1 MAIRMTG
8 MVSGLDTEAIIESLV
23 EAQKSKNKKKT
34 DEKTKIEWK
43 QEIWKELNTKL
54 YKFTTGTVSKMR
66 LQSTYGTKKATCS
79 DTSKVTVTG
88 NASAPLGSQELKI
101 KQLAKSGYLTGAQI
115 KTKDQGAVTTS
126 TTVKEMGITDG
137 STISI
142 KLGDK
147 TKDVTLKED
156 MKISDVLTQLK
167 EVGVNASFDATQK
180 RFYISSKKSGE
191 ENDFS
196 LVASDAD
203 GRNAL
208 QKLGLATKDLSAAEE
223 AEYKKW
229 AAATGTNG
237 NNSDDN
243 IFDYITKNSEL
254 NASYEAKI
262 TSLTESYKE
271 QIKSKEDEIT
281 TFNDEKASLQT
292 ELDELNKINY
302 NNTDTWNGFVAENTT
317 KMFTWKADYEA
328 LTETE
333 KANLKDDNGN
343 IVEVKTVEDYYK
355 YRANKELAADKKA
368 KQAEIDAKQ
377 KDIDDKTAEISKIKT
392 TKLNDTDGNDG
403 VKEEAKAFVIAKAKN
418 AQDILTN
425 GTGYTGPY
433 ATKIDGQDAEFTLN
447 DVEYK
452 SNTNETTINGVSLT
466 FTGTTAPDETIS
478 FTVTNDIDSV
488 YNTVKDFVKE
498 YNEILDELNKLY
510 SADSAKGYDP
520 LTDEEKDAMSEDE
533 VEKWEKKIKDS
544 LLRRDDTVSGITST
558 MRNSLL
564 TNYEYNGK
572 KYSLSS
578 FGIVTSSDYTEK
590 GKLHIKGDA
599 DDDTYSAETNKL
611 KAALEEDPDAVMN
624 VLSGIFENLYSGLQD
639 KMKKTSMSSA
649 LTFYN
654 DTYMKNQLVTLN
666 KQIKNDETK
675 LPKLEDKY
683 YKQFTAMEVAMQK
696 MQQQQ
701 SYLSSFLG
709 M

>member
-23 EAQKSKNKKKT
+23 EAQKTKNKKKT
-34 DEKTKIEWK
+34 DEKTKLEWK

-79 DTSKVTVTG
+79 DTSKVTVKG
-88 NASAPLGSQELKI
+88 NASAPLGSQNLTIDK
-101 KQLAKSGYLTGAQI
+101 LAKSGYLTGAQI
-115 KTKDQGAVTTS
+115 KTADQGTVTTS

-142 KLGDK
+142 KVGDK
-147 TKDVTLKED
+147 TKDVTLKGD
-156 MKISDVLTQLK
+156 MKISDVLTELK

-196 LVASDAD
+196 LVASDAN
-203 GRNAL
+203 GRDAL

-223 AEYKKW
+223 KEYKKW
-229 AAATGTNG
+229 AATVDGTTT
-237 NNSDDN
+237 DDEIFAN
-243 IFDYITKNSEL
+243 IIGNSEL
-254 NASYEAKI
+254 NAAYEAKI

-271 QIKSKEDEIT
+271 QIKSKEEEIST
-281 TFNDEKASLQT
+281 LNDDKAALQT
-292 ELDELNKINY
+292 ELDDLKALDLDDDDVVYQYVEDHADKFWVIN
-302 NNTDTWNGFVAENTT
+302 DEWNA
-317 KMFTWKADYEA
+317 MSDA
-328 LTETE
+328 E
-333 KANLKDDNGN
+333 KAATG
-343 IVEVKTVEDYYK
+343 
-355 YRANKELAADKKA
+355 AADLQGYQRIKAKEMNQADIDAKQDEIDAKQGEIDA
-368 KQAEIDAKQ
+368 KQAEID
-377 KDIDDKTAEISKIKT
+377 DINNN
-392 TKLNDTDGNDG
+392 KLNGANGNDG
-403 VKEEAKAFVIAKAKN
+403 VVEEAKAYVIAKAKD
-418 AQDILTN
+418 AKAVLAN

-433 ATKIDGQDAEFTLN
+433 ATKINGQDAVFTLN
-447 DVEYK
+447 DVEYR

-466 FTGTTAPDETIS
+466 FTGTTAPGEFIS
-478 FTVTNDIDSV
+478 FTITNDVDSV
-488 YNTVKDFVKE
+488 YNTIKDFVKE
-498 YNEILDELNKLY
+498 YNEILEELNKLY
-510 SADSAKGYDP
+510 TADSAKGYDP
-520 LTDEEKDAMSEDE
+520 LTDEQKDAMSEDE

-675 LPKLEDKY
+675 VTKLEDKY

-696 MQQQQ
+696 MQEQQ

-709 M
+709 S

>member
-23 EAQKSKNKKKT
+23 EAQKTKNKKKT
-34 DEKTKIEWK
+34 DEKTKLEWK

-79 DTSKVTVTG
+79 DTSKVTVKG
-88 NASAPLGSQELKI
+88 NASAPLGSQNLTIDK
-101 KQLAKSGYLTGAQI
+101 LAKSGYLTGAQI
-115 KTKDQGAVTTS
+115 KTEDQGTVTTS

-142 KLGDK
+142 KVGDK
-147 TKDVTLKED
+147 TKDVTLKGD
-156 MKISDVLTQLK
+156 MKISDVLTELK

-196 LVASDAD
+196 LVASDAN
-203 GRNAL
+203 GRDAL

-223 AEYKKW
+223 KEYKKW
-229 AAATGTNG
+229 AATVDGTTTDDEIFANITG
-237 NNSDDN
+237 
-243 IFDYITKNSEL
+243 NSEL
-254 NASYEAKI
+254 NAAYEAKI

-271 QIKSKEDEIT
+271 Q
-281 TFNDEKASLQT
+281 LQVKK
-292 ELDELNKINY
+292 DELTALQEQLDGL
-302 NNTDTWNGFVAENTT
+302 TDA
-317 KMFTWKADYEA
+317 
-328 LTETE
+328 TETAE
-333 KANLKDDNGN
+333 KQ
-343 IVEVKTVEDYYK
+343 
-355 YRANKELAADKKA
+355 KEIDE
-368 KQAEIDAKQ
+368 KQAEIA
-377 KDIDDKTAEISKIKT
+377 DINNN
-392 TKLNDTDGNDG
+392 KLNGANGNDG
-403 VKEEAKAFVIAKAKN
+403 VVEEAKAYVIAKAKD
-418 AQDILTN
+418 AKDVLAN
-425 GTGYTGPY
+425 GIGYTGPY
-433 ATKIDGQDAEFTLN
+433 ATKINGQDAVFTLN
-447 DVEYK
+447 DVEYR

-466 FTGTTAPDETIS
+466 FTGTTAPGEVIS
-478 FTVTNDIDSV
+478 FTITNDVDSV
-488 YNTVKDFVKE
+488 YNTIKDFVKE
-498 YNEILDELNKLY
+498 YNEILEELNKLY
-510 SADSAKGYDP
+510 TADSAKGYNP
-520 LTDEEKDAMSEDE
+520 LTDEQKDAMSEDE

-675 LPKLEDKY
+675 LTKLEDKY

-696 MQQQQ
+696 MQEQQ

-709 M
+709 S

>member
-23 EAQKSKNKKKT
+23 EAQKTKNKKKT
-34 DEKTKIEWK
+34 DEKTKLEWK

-79 DTSKVTVTG
+79 DTSKVTVKG
-88 NASAPLGSQELKI
+88 NASAPLGSQNLTIDK
-101 KQLAKSGYLTGAQI
+101 LAKSGYLTGAQI
-115 KTKDQGAVTTS
+115 KTEDQGTVTTS

-142 KLGDK
+142 KVGDK
-147 TKDVTLKED
+147 TKDVTLKGD
-156 MKISDVLTQLK
+156 MKISDVLTELK

-196 LVASDAD
+196 LVASDAN
-203 GRNAL
+203 GRDAL

-223 AEYKKW
+223 KEYKKW
-229 AAATGTNG
+229 AATVDGTTTDDEIFANITG
-237 NNSDDN
+237 
-243 IFDYITKNSEL
+243 NSEL
-254 NASYEAKI
+254 KAAYEAKI
-262 TSLTESYKE
+262 TFVTESYKE
-271 QIKSKEDEIT
+271 QIKSKEEEIST
-281 TFNDEKASLQT
+281 LNDDKAALQT
-292 ELDELNKINY
+292 ELDDLNGINY
-302 NNTDTWNGFVAENTT
+302 EDTDTWNNYIAENTD
-317 KMFTWKADYEA
+317 KMFTWKSDYDA
-328 LTETE
+328 LSDDE
-333 KANLKDDNGN
+333 KADLKDNNG
-343 IVEVKTVEDYYK
+343 VETLEDYYK
-355 YRANKELAADKKA
+355 YRANEELKADKKA
-368 KQAEIDAKQ
+368 KQDEIDAKQ
-377 KDIDDKTAEISKIKT
+377 GEIDAKQAEIDDINNN
-392 TKLNDTDGNDG
+392 KLNGANGNDG
-403 VKEEAKAFVIAKAKN
+403 VVEEAKAYVIAKAKE
-418 AQDILTN
+418 AKDVLAN

-433 ATKIDGQDAEFTLN
+433 ATKINGQDAVFTLN
-447 DVEYK
+447 DVEYR

-466 FTGTTAPDETIS
+466 FTGITAPGEVIS
-478 FTVTNDIDSV
+478 FTITNDVDSV
-488 YNTVKDFVKE
+488 YNTIKDFVKE

-510 SADSAKGYDP
+510 TADSAKGYDP
-520 LTDEEKDAMSEDE
+520 LTDEQKDAMSEDE

-675 LPKLEDKY
+675 LTKLEDKY

>member
-23 EAQKSKNKKKT
+23 EAQKTKNKKKT
-34 DEKTKIEWK
+34 DEKTKLEWK

-79 DTSKVTVTG
+79 DTSKVTVKG
-88 NASAPLGSQELKI
+88 NASAPLGSQNLTIDK
-101 KQLAKSGYLTGAQI
+101 LAKSGYLTGAQI
-115 KTKDQGAVTTS
+115 KTEDQGTVTTS

-142 KLGDK
+142 KVGDK
-147 TKDVTLKED
+147 TKDVTLKGD
-156 MKISDVLTQLK
+156 MKISDVLTELK

-196 LVASDAD
+196 LVASDAN
-203 GRNAL
+203 GRDAL

-223 AEYKKW
+223 KEYKKW
-229 AAATGTNG
+229 AATVDGTTTDDEIFANITG
-237 NNSDDN
+237 
-243 IFDYITKNSEL
+243 NSEL
-254 NASYEAKI
+254 NAAYEAKI

-271 QIKSKEDEIT
+271 QIKSKEEELSGL
-281 TFNDEKASLQT
+281 NDEKTALQT
-292 ELDELNKINY
+292 ELDDLNALDLDNDDVLNQYVTDHADKFWDIN
-302 NNTDTWNGFVAENTT
+302 DEWNGMSDA
-317 KMFTWKADYEA
+317 
-328 LTETE
+328 E
-333 KANLKDDNGN
+333 KAATG
-343 IVEVKTVEDYYK
+343 
-355 YRANKELAADKKA
+355 AADLQGYQRIKAKEMNQADIDAKQDEIDAKQGEIDA
-368 KQAEIDAKQ
+368 KQAEIA
-377 KDIDDKTAEISKIKT
+377 DINNN
-392 TKLNDTDGNDG
+392 KLNGANGNDG
-403 VKEEAKAFVIAKAKN
+403 VVEEAKAYVIAKAKD
-418 AQDILTN
+418 AKDVLAN
-425 GTGYTGPY
+425 GIGYTGPY
-433 ATKIDGQDAEFTLN
+433 ATKINGQDAVFTLN
-447 DVEYK
+447 DVEYR

-466 FTGTTAPDETIS
+466 FTGTTAPGEVIS
-478 FTVTNDIDSV
+478 FTITNDVDSV
-488 YNTVKDFVKE
+488 YNTIKDFVKE

-510 SADSAKGYDP
+510 TADSAKGYDP
-520 LTDEEKDAMSEDE
+520 LTDEQKDAMSEDE

-675 LPKLEDKY
+675 LTKLEDKY

-696 MQQQQ
+696 MQEQQ

-709 M
+709 S

>member
-23 EAQKSKNKKKT
+23 EAQKTKNKKKT
-34 DEKTKIEWK
+34 DEKTKLEWK

-79 DTSKVTVTG
+79 DTSKVTVKG
-88 NASAPLGSQELKI
+88 NASAPLGSQNLTIDK
-101 KQLAKSGYLTGAQI
+101 LAKSGYLTGAQI
-115 KTKDQGAVTTS
+115 KTADQGTVTTS

-142 KLGDK
+142 KVGDK
-147 TKDVTLKED
+147 TKDVTLKGD
-156 MKISDVLTQLK
+156 MKISDVLTELK

-196 LVASDAD
+196 LVASDAN
-203 GRNAL
+203 GRDAL

-223 AEYKKW
+223 KEYKKW
-229 AAATGTNG
+229 AATVDGTTTDDEIFANITG
-237 NNSDDN
+237 
-243 IFDYITKNSEL
+243 NSEL
-254 NASYEAKI
+254 NAAYEAKI

-271 QIKSKEDEIT
+271 QIKSKEEELSGL
-281 TFNDEKASLQT
+281 NDEKTALQT
-292 ELDELNKINY
+292 ELDDLNALDLDNDDVLNQYVTDHADKFWDIN
-302 NNTDTWNGFVAENTT
+302 DEWNGMSDA
-317 KMFTWKADYEA
+317 
-328 LTETE
+328 E
-333 KANLKDDNGN
+333 KAATG
-343 IVEVKTVEDYYK
+343 
-355 YRANKELAADKKA
+355 AADLQGYQRIKAKEMNQADIDAKQDEIDAKQGEIDA
-368 KQAEIDAKQ
+368 KQAEIA
-377 KDIDDKTAEISKIKT
+377 DINNN
-392 TKLNDTDGNDG
+392 KLNGANGNDG
-403 VKEEAKAFVIAKAKN
+403 VVEEAKAYVIAKAKD
-418 AQDILTN
+418 AKDVLAN
-425 GTGYTGPY
+425 GIGYTGPY
-433 ATKIDGQDAEFTLN
+433 ATKINGQDAVFTLN
-447 DVEYK
+447 DVEYR

-466 FTGTTAPDETIS
+466 FTGTTAPGEVIS
-478 FTVTNDIDSV
+478 FTITNDVDSV
-488 YNTVKDFVKE
+488 YNTIKDFVKE
-498 YNEILDELNKLY
+498 YNEILEELNKLY
-510 SADSAKGYDP
+510 TADSAKGYNP
-520 LTDEEKDAMSEDE
+520 LTDEQKDAMSEDE

-675 LPKLEDKY
+675 LTKLEDKY

-696 MQQQQ
+696 MQEQQ

-709 M
+709 S

>member
-23 EAQKSKNKKKT
+23 EAQKTKNKKKT
-34 DEKTKIEWK
+34 DEKTKLEWK

-79 DTSKVTVTG
+79 DTSKVTVKG
-88 NASAPLGSQELKI
+88 NASAPLGSQNLTIDK
-101 KQLAKSGYLTGAQI
+101 LAKSGYLTGAQI
-115 KTKDQGAVTTS
+115 KTEDQGTVTTS

-142 KLGDK
+142 KVGDK
-147 TKDVTLKED
+147 TKDVTLKGD
-156 MKISDVLTQLK
+156 MKISDVLTELK

-196 LVASDAD
+196 LVASDAN
-203 GRNAL
+203 GRDAL

-223 AEYKKW
+223 KEYKKW
-229 AAATGTNG
+229 AATVDGTTTDDEIFANITG
-237 NNSDDN
+237 
-243 IFDYITKNSEL
+243 NSEL
-254 NASYEAKI
+254 NAAYEAKI

-271 QIKSKEDEIT
+271 QIKSKEEELSGL
-281 TFNDEKASLQT
+281 NDEKTALQT
-292 ELDELNKINY
+292 ELDDLNALDLDNDDVLNQYVTDHADKFWDIN
-302 NNTDTWNGFVAENTT
+302 DEWNGMSDA
-317 KMFTWKADYEA
+317 
-328 LTETE
+328 E
-333 KANLKDDNGN
+333 KAATG
-343 IVEVKTVEDYYK
+343 
-355 YRANKELAADKKA
+355 AADLQGYQRIKA
-368 KQAEIDAKQ
+368 KETNQADIDAKQDEIDAKQ
-377 KDIDDKTAEISKIKT
+377 GEIDAEQAEIDDINNN
-392 TKLNDTDGNDG
+392 KLNGANGNDG
-403 VKEEAKAFVIAKAKN
+403 VVEEAKAYVIAKAKD
-418 AQDILTN
+418 AKAVLAN
-425 GTGYTGPY
+425 GIGYTGPY
-433 ATKIDGQDAEFTLN
+433 ATKINGQDAVFTLN
-447 DVEYK
+447 DVEYR

-466 FTGTTAPDETIS
+466 FTGTTAPGEVIS
-478 FTVTNDIDSV
+478 FTITNDVDSV
-488 YNTVKDFVKE
+488 YNTIKDFVKE
-498 YNEILDELNKLY
+498 YNEILEELNKLY
-510 SADSAKGYDP
+510 TADSAKGYDP
-520 LTDEEKDAMSEDE
+520 LTDEQKDAMSEDE

-624 VLSGIFENLYSGLQD
+624 VLSGIFEKLYSGLQD

-675 LPKLEDKY
+675 VTKLEDKY

-696 MQQQQ
+696 MQEQQ

-709 M
+709 S

>member
-23 EAQKSKNKKKT
+23 EAQKTKNKKKT
-34 DEKTKIEWK
+34 DEKTKLEWK

-79 DTSKVTVTG
+79 DTSKVTVKG
-88 NASAPLGSQELKI
+88 NASAPLGSQNLTIDK
-101 KQLAKSGYLTGAQI
+101 LAKSGYLTGAQI
-115 KTKDQGAVTTS
+115 KTEDQGTVTTS

-142 KLGDK
+142 KVGDK
-147 TKDVTLKED
+147 TKDVTLKGD
-156 MKISDVLTQLK
+156 MKISDVLTELK

-196 LVASDAD
+196 LVASDAN
-203 GRNAL
+203 GRDAL

-223 AEYKKW
+223 KEYKKW
-229 AAATGTNG
+229 AATVDGTTTDDEIFANITG
-237 NNSDDN
+237 
-243 IFDYITKNSEL
+243 NSEL
-254 NASYEAKI
+254 NAAYEAKI

-271 QIKSKEDEIT
+271 QIKSKEEELSGL
-281 TFNDEKASLQT
+281 NDEKTALQT
-292 ELDELNKINY
+292 ERDDLNALDLDNDDVLNQYVTDHADKFWDIN
-302 NNTDTWNGFVAENTT
+302 DEWNGMSDA
-317 KMFTWKADYEA
+317 
-328 LTETE
+328 E
-333 KANLKDDNGN
+333 KAATG
-343 IVEVKTVEDYYK
+343 
-355 YRANKELAADKKA
+355 AADLQGYQRIKAKEMNQADIDAKQDEIDAKQGEIDA
-368 KQAEIDAKQ
+368 KQAEID
-377 KDIDDKTAEISKIKT
+377 DINNN
-392 TKLNDTDGNDG
+392 KLNGANGNDG
-403 VKEEAKAFVIAKAKN
+403 VVEEAKAYVIAKAKD
-418 AQDILTN
+418 AKDVLAN
-425 GTGYTGPY
+425 GIGYTGPY
-433 ATKIDGQDAEFTLN
+433 ATKINGQDAVFTLN
-447 DVEYK
+447 DVEYR

-466 FTGTTAPDETIS
+466 FTGTTAPGEVIS
-478 FTVTNDIDSV
+478 FTITNDVDSV
-488 YNTVKDFVKE
+488 YNTIKDFVKE
-498 YNEILDELNKLY
+498 YNEILEELNKLY
-510 SADSAKGYDP
+510 TADSAKGYNP
-520 LTDEEKDAMSEDE
+520 LTDEQKDAMSEDE

-675 LPKLEDKY
+675 LTKLEDKY

-696 MQQQQ
+696 MQEQQ

-709 M
+709 S

>member
-23 EAQKSKNKKKT
+23 EAQKTKNKKKT
-34 DEKTKIEWK
+34 DEKTKLEWK

-79 DTSKVTVTG
+79 DTSKVTVKG
-88 NASAPLGSQELKI
+88 NASAPLGSQNLTIDK
-101 KQLAKSGYLTGAQI
+101 LAKSGYLTGAQI
-115 KTKDQGAVTTS
+115 KTEDQGTVTTS

-142 KLGDK
+142 KVGDK
-147 TKDVTLKED
+147 TKDVTLKGD
-156 MKISDVLTQLK
+156 MKISDVLTELK

-196 LVASDAD
+196 LVASDAN
-203 GRNAL
+203 GRDAL

-223 AEYKKW
+223 KEYKKW
-229 AAATGTNG
+229 AATVDGTTTDDEIFANITG
-237 NNSDDN
+237 
-243 IFDYITKNSEL
+243 NSEL
-254 NASYEAKI
+254 NAAYEAKI

-271 QIKSKEDEIT
+271 QIKSKEEELSGL
-281 TFNDEKASLQT
+281 NDEKTALQT
-292 ELDELNKINY
+292 ELDDLNALDLDNDDVLNQYVTDHADKFWDIN
-302 NNTDTWNGFVAENTT
+302 DEWNGMSDA
-317 KMFTWKADYEA
+317 
-328 LTETE
+328 E
-333 KANLKDDNGN
+333 KAATG
-343 IVEVKTVEDYYK
+343 
-355 YRANKELAADKKA
+355 AADLQGYQRIKAKEMNQADIDAKQDEIDAKQGEIDA
-368 KQAEIDAKQ
+368 KQAEIA
-377 KDIDDKTAEISKIKT
+377 DINNN
-392 TKLNDTDGNDG
+392 KLNGANGNDG
-403 VKEEAKAFVIAKAKN
+403 VVEEAKAYVIAKAKD
-418 AQDILTN
+418 AKDVLAN
-425 GTGYTGPY
+425 GIGYTGPY
-433 ATKIDGQDAEFTLN
+433 ATKINGQDAVFTLN
-447 DVEYK
+447 DVEYR

-466 FTGTTAPDETIS
+466 FTGTTAPGEVIS
-478 FTVTNDIDSV
+478 FTITNDVDSV
-488 YNTVKDFVKE
+488 YNTIKDFVKE
-498 YNEILDELNKLY
+498 YNEILEELNKLY
-510 SADSAKGYDP
+510 TADSAKGYNP
-520 LTDEEKDAMSEDE
+520 LTDEQKDAMSEDE

-675 LPKLEDKY
+675 LTKLEDKY

-696 MQQQQ
+696 MQEQQ

-709 M
+709 S

>member
-23 EAQKSKNKKKT
+23 EAQKTKNKKKT
-34 DEKTKIEWK
+34 DEKTKLEWK

-79 DTSKVTVTG
+79 DTSKVTVKG
-88 NASAPLGSQELKI
+88 NASAPLGSQNLAIDK
-101 KQLAKSGYLTGAQI
+101 LAKSGYLTGAQI
-115 KTKDQGAVTTS
+115 KTEDKGTVTTS

-142 KLGDK
+142 KVGDK
-147 TKDVTLKED
+147 TKDVTLKGD
-156 MKISDVLTQLK
+156 MKISDVLTELK

-196 LVASDAD
+196 LVASDAN
-203 GRNAL
+203 GRDAL

-223 AEYKKW
+223 KEYKKW
-229 AAATGTNG
+229 AATVDGTTTDDEIFANITG
-237 NNSDDN
+237 
-243 IFDYITKNSEL
+243 NSEL
-254 NASYEAKI
+254 NAAYEAKI

-271 QIKSKEDEIT
+271 QIKSKEEELSGL
-281 TFNDEKASLQT
+281 NDEKTALQT
-292 ELDELNKINY
+292 ELDDLNALDLDNDDVLNQYVTDHADKFWDIN
-302 NNTDTWNGFVAENTT
+302 DEWNGMSDA
-317 KMFTWKADYEA
+317 
-328 LTETE
+328 E
-333 KANLKDDNGN
+333 KAATG
-343 IVEVKTVEDYYK
+343 
-355 YRANKELAADKKA
+355 AADLQGYQRIKAKEMNQADIDAKQDEIDAKQGEIDA
-368 KQAEIDAKQ
+368 KQAEIA
-377 KDIDDKTAEISKIKT
+377 DINNN
-392 TKLNDTDGNDG
+392 KLNGANGNDG
-403 VKEEAKAFVIAKAKN
+403 VVEEAKAYVIAKAKD
-418 AQDILTN
+418 AKDVLAN
-425 GTGYTGPY
+425 GIGYTGPY
-433 ATKIDGQDAEFTLN
+433 ATKINGQDAVFTLN
-447 DVEYK
+447 DVEYR

-466 FTGTTAPDETIS
+466 FTGTTAPGEVIS
-478 FTVTNDIDSV
+478 FTITNDVDSV
-488 YNTVKDFVKE
+488 YNTIKDFVKE
-498 YNEILDELNKLY
+498 YNEILEELNKLY
-510 SADSAKGYDP
+510 TADSSKGYNP
-520 LTDEEKDAMSEDE
+520 LTDEQKDAMSEDE

-675 LPKLEDKY
+675 LTKLEDKY

-696 MQQQQ
+696 MQEQQ

-709 M
+709 S